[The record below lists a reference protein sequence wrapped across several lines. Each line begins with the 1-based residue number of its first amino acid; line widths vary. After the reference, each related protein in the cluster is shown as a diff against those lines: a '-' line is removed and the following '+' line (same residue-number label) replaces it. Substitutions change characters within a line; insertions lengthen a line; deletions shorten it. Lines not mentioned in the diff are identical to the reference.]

1 MISKN
6 IKNNSFYYII
16 FLPAVIVII
25 FLTVYPIF
33 DVLSLSLYKYNYL
46 SDSKTFFGFK
56 NFVRIFN
63 DQTFQRSFINTLIF
77 STLATFAETAIGI
90 FLALLFYGYF
100 KGKRVFMIMVIFP
113 MMISTMVICSVWKTL
128 YHYDIGLL
136 NYLLKLV
143 GLKPF
148 GWLINQ
154 NVALLSIILVDIWQW
169 SPFAFI
175 IIQAGL
181 NSIPKEVFEAAS
193 IDGANYRKT
202 LLYIT
207 FPILFSQ
214 IMLVILLRTIDTFRI
229 FGKVYALTQGGPGN
243 ATETLSYYVYREGF
257 TYFNLGRAST
267 ASVYILL
274 VIGVIAFFYIRN
286 ILREA
291 KA

>member
-1 MISKN
+1 MISKG
-6 IKNNSFYYII
+6 IKNKSFYYII
-16 FLPAVIVII
+16 FLPAVIVIL

-33 DVLSLSLYKYNYL
+33 DVFSLSFYKYNYL

-63 DQTFQRSFINTLIF
+63 DRTFQRSFTNTLIF
-77 STLATFAETAIGI
+77 STLATFSETAIGI

-113 MMISTMVICSVWKTL
+113 MMISTMVICAVWKTL

-136 NYLLKLV
+136 NYLLKLI

-154 NVALLSIILVDIWQW
+154 NVALLSIVLVDIWQW

-214 IMLVILLRTIDTFRI
+214 IMLVVLLRTIDTFRI

-286 ILREA
+286 ILREENS
-291 KA
+291 

>member
-1 MISKN
+1 MISKG
-6 IKNNSFYYII
+6 IKNKSFYYII
-16 FLPAVIVII
+16 FLPAVIVIV

-33 DVLSLSLYKYNYL
+33 DVFSLSFYKYNYL

-63 DQTFQRSFINTLIF
+63 DRTFQRSFTNTLIF

-136 NYLLKLV
+136 NYLLKLI

-154 NVALLSIILVDIWQW
+154 NVALLSIVLVDIWQW

-207 FPILFSQ
+207 FPILSSQ
-214 IMLVILLRTIDTFRI
+214 IMLVVLLRTIDTFRI

-274 VIGVIAFFYIRN
+274 VIAVIAFFYIRN
-286 ILREA
+286 ILREENS
-291 KA
+291 

>member
-1 MISKN
+1 MISKG
-6 IKNNSFYYII
+6 IKNKSFYYII
-16 FLPAVIVII
+16 FLPAVIVIV

-33 DVLSLSLYKYNYL
+33 DVFSLSFYKYNYL

-56 NFVRIFN
+56 NFARIFN
-63 DQTFQRSFINTLIF
+63 DRTFQRSFTNTLIF

-136 NYLLKLV
+136 NYLLKSI

-154 NVALLSIILVDIWQW
+154 KVALLSIVLVDIWQW

-207 FPILFSQ
+207 FPILSSQ
-214 IMLVILLRTIDTFRI
+214 IMLVVLLRTIDTFRI

-274 VIGVIAFFYIRN
+274 VIAVIAFFYIRN
-286 ILREA
+286 ILRE
-291 KA
+291 KKS

>member
-1 MISKN
+1 
-6 IKNNSFYYII
+6 
-16 FLPAVIVII
+16 
-25 FLTVYPIF
+25 
-33 DVLSLSLYKYNYL
+33 L

-63 DQTFQRSFINTLIF
+63 DRTFQRSFTNTLIF

-136 NYLLKLV
+136 NYLLKLI

-154 NVALLSIILVDIWQW
+154 NVALLSIVLVDIWQW

-229 FGKVYALTQGGPGN
+229 FSKVYALTQGGPGN

-267 ASVYILL
+267 ASIYILL
-274 VIGVIAFFYIRN
+274 VIGVIAVFYIRN
-286 ILREA
+286 IMREER
-291 KA
+291 

>member
-1 MISKN
+1 MISKG
-6 IKNNSFYYII
+6 IKNKSFYYII
-16 FLPAVIVII
+16 FLPAVIVVV

-33 DVLSLSLYKYNYL
+33 DVFSLSFYKYNYL
-46 SDSKTFFGFK
+46 SDSKIFFGFK

-63 DQTFQRSFINTLIF
+63 DRTFQRSFINTLIF

-136 NYLLKLV
+136 NYLLKLI

-154 NVALLSIILVDIWQW
+154 NVALLSIVLVDIWQW

-214 IMLVILLRTIDTFRI
+214 IMLVVLLRTIDTFRI

-267 ASVYILL
+267 ASIYILL
-274 VIGVIAFFYIRN
+274 VIAVIAVFYIRN
-286 ILREA
+286 IMREER
-291 KA
+291 

>member
-1 MISKN
+1 MISKG
-6 IKNNSFYYII
+6 IKNKSFYYII
-16 FLPAVIVII
+16 FLPAVIVIV

-33 DVLSLSLYKYNYL
+33 DVFSLSFYKYNYL

-63 DQTFQRSFINTLIF
+63 DRTFQRSFTNTLIF

-136 NYLLKLV
+136 NYLLKLI

-154 NVALLSIILVDIWQW
+154 NVALLSIVLVDIWQW

-214 IMLVILLRTIDTFRI
+214 IMLVVLLRTIDTFRI

-286 ILREA
+286 ILREE
-291 KA
+291 KS